1 LEEVINMEDFNS
13 EADDYNSDLPQNRF
27 GEFALTFSSN
37 REEGAKFQLQSFHVS
52 FGFNEKKKT
61 VYPEIYKP
69 QSGKWPDH
77 GEIYE
82 EVGLANKTDGDFN
95 VLGPAFYGSMF
106 FNRYSIDSLS
116 QVLFYAD
123 DSEGNLEIKYVYFK
137 NNRFEGLFK
146 FDLLN
151 SPFDDAYPSIN
162 ADGTSVLFCSNRD
175 GDFDIYEAKISQP
188 NQDKN
193 ITLESI
199 VNPSNVVIKKRDDLN
214 SPMDDKCPS
223 YAGIGNNTIMFVS
236 NRKGGSGGFDIYYSE
251 NGKIPQNAGNRIN
264 TIYDEY
270 RPIVPSL
277 GYFNYY
283 PMIFSSNRPGG
294 KGGFDLYMTGLKDV
308 SWNN

>member
-1 LEEVINMEDFNS
+1 MEEFNS
-13 EADDYNSDLPQNRF
+13 AADDYNSDLPQNKF

-37 REEGAKFQLQSFHVS
+37 RDENGKFQLQSYHVS
-52 FGFNEKKKT
+52 FAFDEKKKT

-69 QSGKWPDH
+69 ESGKWPVHRD
-77 GEIYE
+77 IYE
-82 EVGLANKTDGDFN
+82 EIGLADKTDGNYN
-95 VLGPAFYGSMF
+95 VMGPAFYGSMF
-106 FNRYSIDSLS
+106 FNRYKIDSLS

-137 NNRFEGLFK
+137 NNRLEGPFK

-151 SPFDDAYPSIN
+151 SPYDDAYPTIN
-162 ADGTSVLFCSNRD
+162 NDGTSILFCSNRG

-188 NQDKN
+188 NVDKN

-199 VNPSNVVIKKRDDLN
+199 VSPKDVQIIKRDDLN

-236 NRKGGSGGFDIYYSE
+236 NRTGSLGGFDIYYSE
-251 NGKIPQNAGNRIN
+251 KGKTPENAGNRIN
-264 TIYDEY
+264 TSYDEY
-270 RPIVPSL
+270 RPIVPYLSH
-277 GYFNYY
+277 FNYY

-294 KGGFDLYMTGLKDV
+294 KGGFDLYMSGLKEV
-308 SWNN
+308 SWQ